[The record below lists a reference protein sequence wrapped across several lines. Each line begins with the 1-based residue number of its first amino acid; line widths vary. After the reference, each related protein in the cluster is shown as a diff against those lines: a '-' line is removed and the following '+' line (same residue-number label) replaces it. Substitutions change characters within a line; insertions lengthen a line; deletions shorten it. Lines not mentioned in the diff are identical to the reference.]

1 MDTMK
6 FYYNLICFRVKL
18 IRLVGMML
26 VIYVN
31 ETHKQFVT
39 NVDAEHVGTGIMGKL
54 GNKGGVAVRFDF
66 HNTSICFVNSHLA
79 AHVSEVERRNQDYQ
93 EINNRMIFQNFI
105 PAKAIKDHD
114 MVYWVGD
121 LNYRITELDA
131 STVKD
136 IIAAGQLET
145 LFQYDQFRDQR
156 HQRKVFNGYTEH
168 EITFAPTYKFDPGTD
183 NWDSSEK
190 ARAPAWTDRIL
201 WKGKH
206 IEQKT
211 YRY

>member
-1 MDTMK
+1 
-6 FYYNLICFRVKL
+6 
-18 IRLVGMML
+18 MML

-31 ETHKQFVT
+31 ESHKQFVT

-156 HQRKVFNGYTEH
+156 HQRKVHTQWPC
-168 EITFAPTYKFDPGTD
+168 IVRATFIERSFGDWKAGTV
-183 NWDSSEK
+183 
-190 ARAPAWTDRIL
+190 L
-201 WKGKH
+201 H
-206 IEQKT
+206 IEWE
-211 YRY
+211 R

>member
-1 MDTMK
+1 M
-6 FYYNLICFRVKL
+6 YLSVEQCIYLVRVKL

-26 VIYVN
+26 VVYVN

-54 GNKGGVAVRFDF
+54 GNKGGVSVRFDF

-79 AHVSEVERRNQDYQ
+79 AHVSEVERRNQDYN
-93 EINNRMIFQNFI
+93 EICNRMIFQNFI
-105 PAKAIKDHD
+105 PTKAIKDHD

-121 LNYRITELDA
+121 LNYRITDLDA

-136 IIAAGQLET
+136 IIATGQLKD
-145 LFQYDQFRDQR
+145 LFSYDQFKQQR

-168 EITFAPTYKFDPGTD
+168 DITFPPTYKFDPGTD
-183 NWDSSEK
+183 NWDTSEK
-190 ARAPAWTDRIL
+190 ARAPAWTDRII

-206 IEQKT
+206 IEQKA
-211 YRY
+211 YR